1 MVLKNSENQASSANK
16 SRDNADV
23 KPSSEA
29 SGKIKFGLMATPEVM
44 DIINDSYQKDGSACR
59 SMFIENAVRFYNDY
73 LTTRSTTN
81 FLAPVITRIVDSSV
95 QLSEQRISRNLFKIA
110 VELGK
115 ISHMI
120 AATSDI
126 DDETVDSLHRMCVD
140 EVRRINGVINYES
153 AVRFQKDE

>member
-1 MVLKNSENQASSANK
+1 VVLKKSEIRESSQKK
-16 SRDNADV
+16 SDDKAEF
-23 KPSSEA
+23 KPVPEA

-73 LTTRSTTN
+73 LTTRNTTN
-81 FLAPVITRIVDSSV
+81 YLAPVITRIVDSSV

-120 AATSDI
+120 AATNDI
-126 DDETVDSLHRMCVD
+126 DNEIVESLHRMCVD

>member
-1 MVLKNSENQASSANK
+1 MILKKAENQASSANK

-44 DIINDSYQKDGSACR
+44 DIINESYQKDGSACR

-73 LTTRSTTN
+73 LTTRNTAN
-81 FLAPVITRIVDSSV
+81 FLAPVITKIVDSSV

-120 AATSDI
+120 AATNDI
-126 DDETVDSLHRMCVD
+126 DDETVESLHRMCVD

>member
-1 MVLKNSENQASSANK
+1 MVLKKSKNRESFANK
-16 SRDNADV
+16 ARNNADV

-44 DIINDSYQKDGSACR
+44 DIINESFQKDGSACR

-81 FLAPVITRIVDSSV
+81 YLAPVITRIVDSSV

-110 VELGK
+110 VERGK
-115 ISHMI
+115 ISHMV
-120 AATSDI
+120 AATNDI
-126 DDETVDSLHRMCVD
+126 DDETVASLHRMCVD

>member
-1 MVLKNSENQASSANK
+1 MVLKKTENRASLANK
-16 SRDNADV
+16 TRVNANV
-23 KPSSEA
+23 MPSSEG
-29 SGKIKFGLMATPEVM
+29 SGKIKFGFMASPEIM
-44 DIINDSYQKDGSACR
+44 DMINESYQKDGSACR

-115 ISHMI
+115 LSHMV
-120 AATSDI
+120 AATNDI
-126 DDETVDSLHRMCVD
+126 DDETVESLHRMCVD

>member
-1 MVLKNSENQASSANK
+1 MILKKAENQASSANK

-23 KPSSEA
+23 KPYSEA
-29 SGKIKFGLMATPEVM
+29 RGKIKFGLMATPEVM

-73 LTTRSTTN
+73 LTTRSTAN
-81 FLAPVITRIVDSSV
+81 FLAPVITKIVDSSV

-120 AATSDI
+120 AATNDI

>member
-1 MVLKNSENQASSANK
+1 MVLKKSKNQASSANK

-23 KPSSEA
+23 KPYSEA

-73 LTTRSTTN
+73 LTTRSTAN
-81 FLAPVITRIVDSSV
+81 FLAPVITKIVDSSV

-120 AATSDI
+120 AATNDI
-126 DDETVDSLHRMCVD
+126 DDETVESLHRMCVD

>member
-1 MVLKNSENQASSANK
+1 MILKKAENQASSANK

-23 KPSSEA
+23 KPYSEA

-73 LTTRSTTN
+73 LTTRSTAN
-81 FLAPVITRIVDSSV
+81 FLAPVITKIIDSSV

-120 AATSDI
+120 AATNDI
-126 DDETVDSLHRMCVD
+126 DDETVNSLHRMCVD